1 MIIDKKVFILT
12 AIGLVVTFLVYI
24 GLQNSLRVP
33 SLSSTPIS
41 SETAVMIVAK
51 KQNLTVYNVNDFYTR
66 YVYIKGDGTIF
77 ESDIGSN
84 SIGKYF
90 DKTKPTITTGN
101 HFAWMVKR
109 NSHGYFVDAVTG
121 EIISE

>member
-1 MIIDKKVFILT
+1 MIDKKLAILA
-12 AIGLVVTFLVYI
+12 AIGLGVTFLIYL

-33 SLSSTPIS
+33 SLFSTPIS
-41 SETAVMIVAK
+41 SDAAVSIVAK
-51 KQNLTVYNVNDFYTR
+51 KQNLTLYNVNNFYTR

-84 SIGKYF
+84 SIGKYLG
-90 DKTKPTITTGN
+90 KTRPTITTGN

-109 NSHGYFVDAVTG
+109 NNHVYFVDSVTG
-121 EIISE
+121 EIIAE

>member
-1 MIIDKKVFILT
+1 MIDKKVALLT
-12 AIGLVVTFLVYI
+12 AIGLAVTFLIYL

-41 SETAVMIVAK
+41 SEAAVTIVAK
-51 KQNLTVYNVNDFYTR
+51 NQNLTVYNANDFYTR

-77 ESDIGSN
+77 ESDISSN
-84 SIGKYF
+84 SIGKYLG
-90 DKTKPTITTGN
+90 KTRPTITTGN

-109 NSHGYFVDAVTG
+109 NSHDYFVDSVTG

>member
-1 MIIDKKVFILT
+1 MIDKKVALLT
-12 AIGLVVTFLVYI
+12 TIGLAVTFLIYL

-33 SLSSTPIS
+33 SLFSTPIS
-41 SETAVMIVAK
+41 SEAAVTIVAK
-51 KQNLTVYNVNDFYTR
+51 NQNLTVYNANDFYTR

-77 ESDIGSN
+77 KSDIGSN
-84 SIGKYF
+84 SIGKYLG
-90 DKTKPTITTGN
+90 KTRPTITTGN

-109 NSHGYFVDAVTG
+109 NSHDYFVDSVTG

>member
-1 MIIDKKVFILT
+1 MIDKKVALLT
-12 AIGLVVTFLVYI
+12 AIGLAVTFLIYL

-33 SLSSTPIS
+33 SLFSTPIS
-41 SETAVMIVAK
+41 SEAAVTIVAK
-51 KQNLTVYNVNDFYTR
+51 NQNLTVYNANDFYTR

-77 ESDIGSN
+77 ELDIGSN
-84 SIGKYF
+84 SIGKYLG
-90 DKTKPTITTGN
+90 KTRPTITTGN

-109 NSHGYFVDAVTG
+109 NSHGYFVDSVTG

>member
-1 MIIDKKVFILT
+1 MIDKKVFILT
-12 AIGLVVTFLVYI
+12 TIGLVVTFLVYI

-51 KQNLTVYNVNDFYTR
+51 KVYNVNDFYTR

-109 NSHGYFVDAVTG
+109 NSHVYFVDAVTG

>member
-1 MIIDKKVFILT
+1 MIDRKVGISA
-12 AIGLVVTFLVYI
+12 AIGLAVTFLVYI

-84 SIGKYF
+84 SIGKYLG
-90 DKTKPTITTGN
+90 KTKPTITMGN
-101 HFAWMVKR
+101 HFAWMVKE
-109 NSHGYFVDAVTG
+109 NSHVYFVDAVTG

>member
-1 MIIDKKVFILT
+1 MIDKKVAILT
-12 AIGLVVTFLVYI
+12 AIGLAVTFLVYL

-41 SETAVMIVAK
+41 SGAAVTIVAK
-51 KQNLTVYNVNDFYTR
+51 KQNLTLYNVNDFYTR

-84 SIGKYF
+84 SIRKYLGN
-90 DKTKPTITTGN
+90 TRPTITTGN
-101 HFAWMVKR
+101 HFAWMVKK
-109 NSHGYFVDAVTG
+109 NSHVYFVDSVTG
-121 EIISE
+121 EIIA

>member
-1 MIIDKKVFILT
+1 MVDKKVAILT
-12 AIGLVVTFLVYI
+12 AIGLAVTFLVYI

-41 SETAVMIVAK
+41 SETAVTVVAE

-84 SIGKYF
+84 SIGKYLG
-90 DKTKPTITTGN
+90 KTGPTITTGN

-109 NSHGYFVDAVTG
+109 NSYVYFVDSVTG
-121 EIISE
+121 EIIS

>member
-1 MIIDKKVFILT
+1 MIIDKKVFVLT

-84 SIGKYF
+84 
-90 DKTKPTITTGN
+90 
-101 HFAWMVKR
+101 FAWMVKR
-109 NSHGYFVDAVTG
+109 NSHVYFVDAVTG

>member
-1 MIIDKKVFILT
+1 MIDKKVALLT
-12 AIGLVVTFLVYI
+12 AIGLAVTFLIYL

-33 SLSSTPIS
+33 SLFSTPIS
-41 SETAVMIVAK
+41 SEAAVTIVAK
-51 KQNLTVYNVNDFYTR
+51 NQNLTVYNANDFYTR

-84 SIGKYF
+84 SIGKYLG
-90 DKTKPTITTGN
+90 KTRPTITTGN

-109 NSHGYFVDAVTG
+109 NSHDYFVDSVTG

>member
-1 MIIDKKVFILT
+1 MIDKKVALLT
-12 AIGLVVTFLVYI
+12 AIGLAVTFLIYL

-33 SLSSTPIS
+33 SLFSTPIS
-41 SETAVMIVAK
+41 SEAAVTIVAK
-51 KQNLTVYNVNDFYTR
+51 NQNLTVYNANDFYTR

-84 SIGKYF
+84 SIGKYLG
-90 DKTKPTITTGN
+90 KTRPTITTGN

-109 NSHGYFVDAVTG
+109 NSHVYFVDAVTG

>member
-1 MIIDKKVFILT
+1 MIDKKLAILA
-12 AIGLVVTFLVYI
+12 AIGLGVTFLIYL

-41 SETAVMIVAK
+41 SDAAVSIVAK
-51 KQNLTVYNVNDFYTR
+51 KQNLTLYNVNNFYTR
-66 YVYIKGDGTIF
+66 YVYIKGNGTIF

-84 SIGKYF
+84 SIGKYLG
-90 DKTKPTITTGN
+90 KTRPTITTGN

-109 NSHGYFVDAVTG
+109 NNHVYFVDSVTG
-121 EIISE
+121 EIIAE

>member
-1 MIIDKKVFILT
+1 MVDKKVAILT
-12 AIGLVVTFLVYI
+12 AIGLLVTFLVYI

-33 SLSSTPIS
+33 SLSSTPIL
-41 SETAVMIVAK
+41 SETAVTIVAK

-77 ESDIGSN
+77 ESHIGSN
-84 SIGKYF
+84 SIGKYLG
-90 DKTKPTITTGN
+90 KTGPTITTGN

-109 NSHGYFVDAVTG
+109 NSHVYFVDSVTG
-121 EIISE
+121 EIIA

>member
-1 MIIDKKVFILT
+1 MIDKKVALLT
-12 AIGLVVTFLVYI
+12 TIGLAVTFLIYL

-33 SLSSTPIS
+33 SLFSTPIS
-41 SETAVMIVAK
+41 SEAAVTIVAK
-51 KQNLTVYNVNDFYTR
+51 NQNLTVYNANDFYTR

-84 SIGKYF
+84 SIGKYLG
-90 DKTKPTITTGN
+90 KTRPTITTGN

-109 NSHGYFVDAVTG
+109 NSHGYFVDSVTG

>member
-1 MIIDKKVFILT
+1 MIDKKVATLT
-12 AIGLVVTFLVYI
+12 AIGLAVTFLVYL

-41 SETAVMIVAK
+41 SGAAVTIVAK
-51 KQNLTVYNVNDFYTR
+51 KQNLTLYNVNDFYTK

-84 SIGKYF
+84 SIGKYLGN
-90 DKTKPTITTGN
+90 TRPTITTGN
-101 HFAWMVKR
+101 HFAWMVKK
-109 NSHGYFVDAVTG
+109 NSHVYFVDSVTG
-121 EIISE
+121 EIIA